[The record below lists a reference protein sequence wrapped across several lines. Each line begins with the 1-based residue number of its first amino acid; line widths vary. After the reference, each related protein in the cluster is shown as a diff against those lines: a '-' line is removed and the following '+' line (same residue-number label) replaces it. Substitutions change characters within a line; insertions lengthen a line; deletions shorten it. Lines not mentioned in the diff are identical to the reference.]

1 MINPIVFAVPV
12 FLLLMAGEYALSRRR
27 AQPVYRAADTVSSLS
42 LGVISQLVGGF
53 TKLLALGIYTVVYEQ
68 AALVRL
74 PADSPLVWLGALLAY
89 DFCYYWL
96 HRMGHEVHLLWAAH
110 GVHHSSED
118 YNLGTALRQ
127 TGTGFLFGW
136 LFYLPM
142 AVAGVPPLVFAV
154 VALVDLLY
162 QFWVHTELVGRLGW
176 FDRVFVSPSNHRVHH
191 GQNDYCIDRN
201 YGGILI
207 LWDRLF
213 GTFVQERADEPVV
226 YGIRGALR
234 SWNPL
239 WANVHGYAAIAQ
251 GMGAAPRWA
260 DKLRLPFMP
269 PGWRPVGAKAQ
280 GKPDFDAARF
290 ERYAPPL
297 PPALARHALLQL
309 AVLLAFS
316 LHFLLV
322 APQISVALGAA
333 YALAIGLQLTALAGL
348 TTRALAGTAGEA
360 ARWLCGAVLL
370 WASPLHGPVWL
381 ALWLAAGLLGAAALA
396 HASQAAARP
405 AAVKAPGSPAG

>member
-12 FLLLMAGEYALSRRR
+12 FLLLMVLEYGFSRRL
-27 AQPVYRAADTVSSLS
+27 AQPVYRAADTVTSLS

-53 TKLLALGIYTVVYEQ
+53 TKLLALGLYTLVYEH
-68 AALVRL
+68 AALLRL
-74 PADSPLVWLGALLAY
+74 PADSPWVWLGALLAY

-142 AVAGVPPLVFAV
+142 ALAGVPPLVFAV
-154 VALVDLLY
+154 VGLVDLLY
-162 QFWVHTELVGRLGW
+162 QFWVHTQLVGRLGW

-213 GTFVQERADEPVV
+213 GTFVEERDDEPVV

-239 WANVHGYAAIAQ
+239 WANLHGYAQIAK
-251 GMGAAPRWA
+251 GMAAAPRWI

-269 PGWRPVGAKAQ
+269 PGWVPGSSARFAPPPVDLAL
-280 GKPDFDAARF
+280 F
-290 ERYAPPL
+290 ERYAPAL
-297 PPALARHALLQL
+297 PVALATNVLLQL
-309 AVLLAFS
+309 AALIALA

-322 APQISVALGAA
+322 APGLEAGHALG
-333 YALAIGLQLTALAGL
+333 YALAIGAQMVALSSMSMRGL
-348 TTRALAGTAGEA
+348 A
-360 ARWLCGAVLL
+360 AWPVEVCRWVTGAVLL
-370 WASPLHGPVWL
+370 Q
-381 ALWLAAGLLGAAALA
+381 AAGLHGLGWMAMWAVAGVASAALMLI
-396 HASQAAARP
+396 ARRAEARAITGP
-405 AAVKAPGSPAG
+405 ETAVG